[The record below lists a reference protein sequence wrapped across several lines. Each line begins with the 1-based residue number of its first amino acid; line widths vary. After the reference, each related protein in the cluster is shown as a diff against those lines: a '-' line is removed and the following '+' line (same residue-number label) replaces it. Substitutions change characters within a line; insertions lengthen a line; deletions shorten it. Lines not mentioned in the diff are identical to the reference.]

1 MWFNITAKDVPSY
14 SKGNWKFWSAVWT
27 FVGITKDFIVPC
39 AAAADAV
46 CSVLMGHQQIK
57 PWHLPHTISIL
68 ELLVPKSISLKLGFP
83 ELQMHSLTHSN
94 LSSLPNPKYNNTG
107 SFYLNFDSIA
117 CYETNI
123 LNQPLEWRRILD
135 IPLPSR
141 LSTADFK
148 RIHFIGTG
156 SSFWAAKIA
165 EFLRREYVHMD
176 AIAVQ
181 SYDFVLEIFC
191 FYKWYCCRLFT
202 PRYQDF

>member
-1 MWFNITAKDVPSY
+1 
-14 SKGNWKFWSAVWT
+14 
-27 FVGITKDFIVPC
+27 
-39 AAAADAV
+39 
-46 CSVLMGHQQIK
+46 
-57 PWHLPHTISIL
+57 
-68 ELLVPKSISLKLGFP
+68 
-83 ELQMHSLTHSN
+83 MHSLTHSN

-181 SYDFVLEIFC
+181 SYDFVNSRYFVFTNDIVAVFSHRGTKTFSIKALEVTKEHFGA
-191 FYKWYCCRLFT
+191 T
-202 PRYQDF
+202 TGT